1 MRHRPQHLGPR
12 SLARRHQRALAWL
25 LGGAIVLT
33 LMTLHGDNQL
43 HRRAEAVQAHGQ
55 SGLNLGALDNEPDV
69 LRTRRDPRPLLDAPV
84 RGTKSPV
91 PTNMDVVVERVRDR
105 AGRSPRVAGASPPR
119 RYDDRGLGAGG
130 SVKLGPPSRA
140 APRSTRPSA
149 AGHASLGARSW
160 RPAAPEA
167 ASNWTQAG
175 IRLAVLVPL
184 WRSQGLVE
192 PLLEHLHS
200 HIQAQAGIADYR
212 VHIVE
217 QDPAQNFTPGL
228 LVNVGLAVAA
238 EVQALREEDVVV
250 YQQPTLLPAGSVPYS
265 LAPGQRFL
273 HLATGQSFFGGRLPY
288 PGYCGGAWAM
298 RVGTFRELRGMANQY
313 VGFEGLEDD
322 LCHRVEQLT
331 RNLTIPGLDPARG
344 RFTNRDEAMVA
355 NHLAALHRPANQ
367 RLFRSRWQA
376 GNGTR
381 EIADAVA
388 GTAGDGLHALPE
400 AWRERLA
407 IREEAAHHTWWLL
420 GGPPD
425 ADGWA
430 GDGEPGDADA
440 NAATVTLLSRD
451 ARSDVGLGDTRALLS
466 LAHGPID
473 YDDLLA

>member
-1 MRHRPQHLGPR
+1 HLGPR

-91 PTNMDVVVERVRDR
+91 PTNMDVVVER
-105 AGRSPRVAGASPPR
+105 
-119 RYDDRGLGAGG
+119 
-130 SVKLGPPSRA
+130 
-140 APRSTRPSA
+140 
-149 AGHASLGARSW
+149 
-160 RPAAPEA
+160 A